1 MLALIWKEIR
11 ELAPGA
17 LLMLLAM
24 VVVAAADAAVNSGKE
39 NPFPF
44 SVSFAWV
51 STLLVA
57 AAAGASVFARERPE
71 QVRYLNSWPI
81 SRGRVAAVKVLVA
94 AALTAITVV
103 ALLAVAESVLAL
115 GGISF
120 WREYRDTTMS
130 GSLEVHAALLI
141 LLFCHTLA
149 VSALVRS
156 PGAAL
161 VLGPV
166 VGFLVLLGYA
176 FLTLGP
182 LAARYGPQLGLEWP
196 WVTQTSS
203 LLSAIDFAI
212 LAAVAG
218 VWGDVRT
225 PIAERALRL
234 KRTAA
239 AYVALAAVGCVV
251 VTGFFSVTM
260 SGSLRDLDWIEI
272 DRTGRT
278 VLIGTSP
285 RGRSYH
291 FGALWLLDPVT
302 GRLNRIAKGPMG
314 GADLSPEGRRVLLHY
329 GGELLDG
336 RLERAA
342 YWVYNIASETYE
354 RMPDPQS
361 LRIGW
366 DPESHEPHSPG
377 GTYLAMD
384 EGSFMYRRDGQWD
397 EFVPPAPY
405 AHRLPG
411 GWAPDESALYW
422 AIMPNSASGT
432 APDALRRIAP
442 DWNAAADTLVLRTE
456 VPSGRTE
463 AIGALAGHQRVRGI
477 SPDGR
482 YLLLG
487 PSPYDADADSAQP
500 PTILDLTTARGVEL
514 EGTVVSGD
522 GWTASSDR
530 VWCRMPSSGPRHS
543 LRRPGW
549 VLIDASSG
557 RHLASLRPGG
567 DNARQLAMSP
577 DRTRVLLLSEIPA
590 GTPQQFWCRLW
601 VASADGSDCRELHQ
615 TSAKVDVAGWTSDG
629 NVIVLE
635 RDWEAGF
642 VRIIRI
648 DTDTGAVTTLL
659 HRPQR
664 W

>member
-1 MLALIWKEIR
+1 MIALVWKEIR

-24 VVVAAADAAVNSGKE
+24 VVVATADAAVNSGKE

-57 AAAGASVFARERPE
+57 SAAGASVLARERPE
-71 QVRYLNSWPI
+71 QLRYLNSWPI

-176 FLTLGP
+176 LLTLGP

-196 WVTQTSS
+196 WVTQENA
-203 LLSAIDFAI
+203 LLSAIDFAV

-225 PIAERALRL
+225 PIAERTLRL
-234 KRTAA
+234 KRTVA
-239 AYVALAAVGCVV
+239 AYVTFAAVGCVV

-260 SGSLRDLDWIEI
+260 SGSLRDLDSIEI
-272 DRTGRT
+272 DHTGRT
-278 VLIGTSP
+278 VLISTSP

-302 GRLNRIAKGPMG
+302 GRLNRIARGPMG
-314 GADLSPEGRRVLLHY
+314 GARLSPEGRRVLLHY

-336 RLERAA
+336 RLEREA
-342 YWVYNIASETYE
+342 YWIYDIASESYE
-354 RMPDPQS
+354 RMPEPQS
-361 LRIGW
+361 LRVWG
-366 DPESHEPHSPG
+366 DSESPEPHSPG
-377 GTYLAMD
+377 GTYLAVD
-384 EGSFMYRRDGQWD
+384 NGAFMYRRDGRWE

-405 AHRLPG
+405 AHGLPG

-422 AIMPNSASGT
+422 AILPNSASGT
-432 APDALRRIAP
+432 APDALRRKAP
-442 DWNAAADTLVLRTE
+442 DWNAAADTLVVRTQA
-456 VPSGRTE
+456 PSGRTD
-463 AIGALAGHQRVRGI
+463 AVGAVPGRLRVRGI

-487 PSPYDADADSAQP
+487 PSPYEADADSAQP

-514 EGTVVSGD
+514 EGAVVSGD
-522 GWTASSDR
+522 GWTASSER
-530 VWCRMPSSGPRHS
+530 VWCRIPSSGPRHS
-543 LRRPGW
+543 RRRPGW

-557 RHLASLRPGG
+557 RHLADLRPGG
-567 DNARQLAMSP
+567 DNARQLAMSA
-577 DRTRVLLLSEIPA
+577 DRTRILLLTQSPA
-590 GTPQQFWCRLW
+590 DTRHGFRYCLW
-601 VASADGSDCRELHQ
+601 VASADGSDCRELYQ
-615 TSAKVDVAGWTSDG
+615 TSAKVDVTGWTSDG
-629 NVIVLE
+629 NVIALE

-642 VRIIRI
+642 VRVIRI
-648 DTDTGAVTTLL
+648 DTETEAVTTLL

>member
-1 MLALIWKEIR
+1 
-11 ELAPGA
+11 
-17 LLMLLAM
+17 MLLAM

-39 NPFPF
+39 SPFPF

-57 AAAGASVFARERPE
+57 SAAGASVFARERPE
-71 QVRYLNSWPI
+71 QLRHLNSWPI

-94 AALTAITVV
+94 SAFTAITVV

-182 LAARYGPQLGLEWP
+182 LAARCGPQLGLEWP
-196 WVTQTSS
+196 WVTQENA
-203 LLSAIDFAI
+203 LFSAMAFAV
-212 LAAVAG
+212 LAAAAG
-218 VWGDVRT
+218 LWGDMRT

-239 AYVALAAVGCVV
+239 AYVAFAAVGCILVS
-251 VTGFFSVTM
+251 GFFSVTM
-260 SGSLRDLDWIEI
+260 SGSLSDLDWIEI
-272 DRTGRT
+272 DRAGRNIL
-278 VLIGTSP
+278 VMTSP
-285 RGRSYH
+285 GGRPHS
-291 FGALWLLDPVT
+291 FSALWLLDPVT
-302 GRLNRIAKGPMG
+302 GKLNRIAKGPMG
-314 GADLSPEGRRVLLHY
+314 GADLSPEGRRVFLHY

-336 RLERAA
+336 RLEREA
-342 YWVYNIASETYE
+342 YWIYDITSETYE
-354 RMPDPQS
+354 RIPGPQS

-366 DPESHEPHSPG
+366 DTESHEPHSPG
-377 GTYLAMD
+377 GTYLAVD
-384 EGSFMYRRDGQWD
+384 DGAFMYRRDGQWE

-405 AHRLPG
+405 AHHLPG

-422 AIMPNSASGT
+422 SVMPNSASDT
-432 APDALRRIAP
+432 ALDALRRRAS
-442 DWNAAADTLVLRTE
+442 DWVSTADTLVLRTE

-463 AIGALAGHQRVRGI
+463 AVGPLAGHQRVRGI

-487 PSPYDADADSAQP
+487 PSPYEVDADAARP
-500 PTILDLTTARGVEL
+500 PTILDLTAARAVEL
-514 EGTVVSGD
+514 DGAAVSGD

-530 VWCRMPSSGPRHS
+530 VWCRLPSSGPRHS

-549 VLIDASSG
+549 VLIDAPSG

-567 DNARQLAMSP
+567 DDARQFEMSP
-577 DRTRVLLLSEIPA
+577 DRTHVLLLNEIPA
-590 GTPQQFWCRLW
+590 GTPQEFNQRLW
-601 VASADGSDCRELHQ
+601 MASADGSDCRVLYH
-615 TSAKVDVAGWTSDG
+615 TLANVGVIGWTSDG
-629 NVIVLE
+629 NAIVLE

-648 DTDTGAVTTLL
+648 DTETGAVTTLL
-659 HRPQR
+659 DRPQR